1 MINLKVNVIII
12 INMVTILTNVKV
24 QLTIWEDK
32 SITLKRK
39 IKKKTIVLLAYKR
52 ENEGKNTWYLNTE
65 ASNHLYSSKIYL
77 WSWKLVVL
85 LLEIHPKFQYVKVK
99 ILICLKNKISIDFKC
114 LIYAQQIL
122 SLGQLL

>member
-39 IKKKTIVLLAYKR
+39 IKKKNYCII
-52 ENEGKNTWYLNTE
+52 G
-65 ASNHLYSSKIYL
+65 I
-77 WSWKLVVL
+77 
-85 LLEIHPKFQYVKVK
+85 
-99 ILICLKNKISIDFKC
+99 
-114 LIYAQQIL
+114 
-122 SLGQLL
+122 